1 MTEKKISTPEELKA
15 ALENEKLDD
24 AQLDMVAGGNAY
36 ESYLDIQYLQQYCGI
51 PFNLANQDAA
61 IGKLGELYRRA
72 GTYLHARNQDDKP
85 NTYTVYNAQGHPNSI
100 SRETALYDLAVKIN
114 TRQIFIED
122 IRFA

>member
-36 ESYLDIQYLQQYCGI
+36 ESYLDIQYLQQNCGI

-72 GTYLHARNQDDKP
+72 GTYFEAHNKDD
-85 NTYTVYNAQGHPNSI
+85 HPNVYADGFGNPV
-100 SRETALYDLAVKIN
+100 SRQTALYDLAVKIN
-114 TRQIFIED
+114 TGRINIED